1 MEEGVSGSLACGL
14 KRRLI
19 SAREQGRKRN
29 KFRRHFRRDD
39 RIPSSNL
46 TRMHRF
52 RANVNQFLACEKDIV
67 FGVLVYRRLNSPP
80 EKRISLTESAF
91 EKFMGVSE
99 DTIKHQKAKEEIEHP
114 SINSPEEV
122 TLLM

>member
-1 MEEGVSGSLACGL
+1 VSKAEKGTNFADILGGMIASRQAISQGCIDSGRTLINSSLV
-14 KRRLI
+14 K
-19 SAREQGRKRN
+19 
-29 KFRRHFRRDD
+29 
-39 RIPSSNL
+39 
-46 TRMHRF
+46 
-52 RANVNQFLACEKDIV
+52 KDMV